1 MVTSVTNICKVSN
14 ILVNYWVELEDSFEN
29 ASTKTINISNQ
40 SRADHVCYI
49 LVPNDDHITQ
59 HPVVVLETKFSQSLD
74 EKAIA
79 QVLAYY
85 CKSQSKHTL
94 TARQGCVNSVVTLV
108 EIND

>member
-1 MVTSVTNICKVSN
+1 MYATCVKSVMITSVTYICKVSN
-14 ILVNYWVELEDSFEN
+14 VLLNYRVELEDSFEN
-29 ASTKTINISNQ
+29 ASTNTVNISDQ
-40 SRADHVCYI
+40 SRAGYICYI

-59 HPVVVLETKFSQSLD
+59 HPMVVLETKFSQSLY

-94 TARQGCVNSVVTLV
+94 AARQGC
-108 EIND
+108 